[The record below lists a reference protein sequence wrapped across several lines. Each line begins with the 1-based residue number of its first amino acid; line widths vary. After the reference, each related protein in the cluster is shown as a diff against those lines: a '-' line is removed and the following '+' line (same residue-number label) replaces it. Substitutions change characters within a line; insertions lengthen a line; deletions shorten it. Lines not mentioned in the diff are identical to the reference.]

1 MTIWTLKKQRKIG
14 TEVEL
19 VKTVS
24 PLDSIGVPSTIDRST
39 SNYLNAAEK
48 VQKYRKLISTG
59 TYDADIAKYIPRTL
73 DLVYTETWKI
83 LTFK

>member
-1 MTIWTLKKQRKIG
+1 MQRKIR
-14 TEVEL
+14 TEVAL

-24 PLDSIGVPSTIDRST
+24 PLDSIGPSSAIDRST
-39 SNYLNAAEK
+39 SNYLNTAEK

-59 TYDADIAKYIPRTL
+59 TYDADIAKYIPGTL

>member
-1 MTIWTLKKQRKIG
+1 MQRKIR
-14 TEVEL
+14 TEVAL

-24 PLDSIGVPSTIDRST
+24 PLDSIGPSSAIDRST
-39 SNYLNAAEK
+39 SNYLNTAEK
-48 VQKYRKLISTG
+48 VQKYGKLISTG
-59 TYDADIAKYIPRTL
+59 ICDADIAKYIPGTL

>member
-1 MTIWTLKKQRKIG
+1 MQRKIG
-14 TEVEL
+14 TEVAL

-24 PLDSIGVPSTIDRST
+24 PLDSIGPSSAIDRST
-39 SNYLNAAEK
+39 SNYLNTAEK
-48 VQKYRKLISTG
+48 VQKYKKLISTG
-59 TYDADIAKYIPRTL
+59 TYDADIAKYIPGIL